1 MAPVPTCIGIS
12 GRHAALTIICNR
24 QSIVST
30 HDIALLCGLIF
41 LAAALYSS
49 VGHGGASGYLAA
61 MALFGL
67 SPAVMKPTA
76 LTLNILVSA
85 LATLRWHM
93 AGQASWRALLPLV
106 ITSIP
111 AAFIGGAIHLP
122 VTWYRALVGVVLL
135 AAAVRLFYALRPP
148 ASTEDAES
156 HVPWLGGGVTGGG
169 VGILSGLTGTGG
181 GIFLSPILL
190 LAGWAN
196 PKQSAGITAPF
207 ILVNS
212 IAGLAGNVASVNGLP
227 AELAYFVAAALL
239 GAVVGLQFGV
249 RWASNQVL
257 QRVLG
262 VVLVIAAGKFLLT

>member
-1 MAPVPTCIGIS
+1 MSPTDI
-12 GRHAALTIICNR
+12 AALC
-24 QSIVST
+24 
-30 HDIALLCGLIF
+30 ALIF

-67 SPAVMKPTA
+67 APAVMKPTA

-85 LATLRWHM
+85 LATLRWHN
-93 AGQASWRALLPLV
+93 AGQANWRALLPLV
-106 ITSIP
+106 VTSVP
-111 AAFIGGAIHLP
+111 AAFLGGAIHLP
-122 VTWYRALVGVVLL
+122 NTWYRALVGIVLL
-135 AAAVRLFYALRPP
+135 AAAARLFYALRPATS
-148 ASTEDAES
+148 ASGQQS
-156 HVPWLGGGVTGGG
+156 QVPWLGGGATGAG

-181 GIFLSPILL
+181 GIFLSPVLL
-190 LAGWAN
+190 FAGWAN
-196 PKQSAGITAPF
+196 LKQSAGITAPF

-212 IAGLAGNVASVNGLP
+212 MAGLAGNFASVRGLP
-227 AELAYFVAAALL
+227 AELPYFVAAALL

-249 RWASNQVL
+249 KWASNVAL